1 MAMTSNQIWKL
12 YNNINNICNKI
23 INDDVWNNANNET
36 YQLFSMIKI
45 FKKEM
50 NIIGTPSRTYENMF
64 KSIEKFE
71 YVYNRLLINDDLY
84 AASDWIQYTLYNYA
98 NRGTKIVVNENI
110 TIELV
115 LKFIDAILSKNNLT
129 LYKNEIIKII
139 NGKISPKALYN
150 LYKLIEIKS
159 DNFKRLNESFYN
171 PFDDDLL
178 DDIFTEEPK
187 YQSKNDDINSKLI
200 RKIKPYNKS
209 KVGNLLYKDDKVF
222 ANRNFFKGDIIE
234 ICPVRILHDEDLYSS
249 NVRKIVFPID
259 LSQRIFGVPFGLSS
273 VARSENEAKLGGNV
287 DFEYDPSK
295 SKEIIIKAIS
305 NIKRGD
311 EIIFI
316 CDNKMQYDKNLS
328 PEHIHPDEIIK
339 ITPIMK

>member
-1 MAMTSNQIWKL
+1 MLDGEIKRL
-12 YNNINNICNKI
+12 YNKLLNITNEIVDNDVWGNDNNSAYEIYTLLKVFKKNVYYDGLTGPFYQKM
-23 INDDVWNNANNET
+23 INDIPN
-36 YQLFSMIKI
+36 
-45 FKKEM
+45 
-50 NIIGTPSRTYENMF
+50 
-64 KSIEKFE
+64 FE
-71 YVYNRLLINDDLY
+71 YVYNRLLLNDDLY

-98 NRGTKIVVNENI
+98 NKSTKVVIVDDI
-110 TIELV
+110 TIEKV
-115 LKFIDAILSKNNLT
+115 LKFIQIILSKKYLN
-129 LYKNEIIKII
+129 LYKNDIIRII
-139 NGKISPKALYN
+139 NGKISTKALYN

-187 YQSKNDDINSKLI
+187 YQSQNNDINSKLI

-209 KVGNLLYKDDKVF
+209 KIGNLLYKDDKVF

-273 VARSENEAKLGGNV
+273 VARSENEAKLRGNV

-339 ITPIMK
+339 ITPIIK